1 MDLIFYLGN
10 TDQKLPRFLERLG
23 YAVLGATNNV
33 ALPDLISRTNVD
45 LILIDGRVM
54 GDMADMCSFLRSQEN
69 TRAIPIVCISPENS
83 SELYESDVVDKIEIV
98 QAPFSVG
105 MLAGRIA
112 TQLRLRKQAGNDEL
126 QGSLAEI
133 NAALRD
139 HNERFRKEL
148 EEARAIQQSLLP
160 LTLPSDERFQVAVSY
175 QPLEEVGGDWYFA
188 QVVSDGQIALQVAD
202 VSGHGLSAAF
212 IGSMTKLAMTASEHS
227 RPDQLL
233 SDINRHLAPQ
243 IPEGRFVTM
252 GGALYNPATG
262 RVQWARA
269 GHQPALVLA
278 RANNNKNGAV
288 RQLRGEG
295 FAVGFVENSSYLLVE
310 DTLAPGDA
318 LLMFTDG
325 ISEAQNRS
333 RETFGIERLSAALI
347 KTSAQASAPEM
358 LRAIL
363 DDFNAFRQDR
373 LLKDDLTLMLLKRT
387 A

>member
-10 TDQKLPRFLERLG
+10 NDQKLPRFLERLG

-45 LILIDGRVM
+45 LILLDGRGM
-54 GDMADMCSFLRSQEN
+54 GDIADMCSFFRSQEN

-83 SELYESDVVDKIEIV
+83 SDLYESDIVDKVEIV

-105 MLAGRIA
+105 TLAGRIA

-126 QGSLAEI
+126 QGTLAEI

-160 LTLPSDERFQVAVSY
+160 LTLPSDARFQIAVSC
-175 QPLEEVGGDWYFA
+175 QSLEKVGGDWYFV
-188 QVVSDGQIALQVAD
+188 QVVPDGQISIQIAD

-212 IGSMTKLAMTASEHS
+212 IGSMTKLAMTASEHV

-233 SDINRHLAPQ
+233 RDINRHLAPQ

-252 GGALYNPATG
+252 GGCLYDPATG
-262 RVQWARA
+262 RLQWARA
-269 GHQPALVLA
+269 GHPPALVLA
-278 RANNNKNGAV
+278 RANNDNKAAV
-288 RQLRGEG
+288 RQLKGEG
-295 FAVGFVENSSYLLVE
+295 FAVGFVENSNYTLVE
-310 DTLAPGDA
+310 DMLAPGDV

-325 ISEAQNRS
+325 MSEAQNRS
-333 RETFGIERLSAALI
+333 MQPFGIERLSTALANTL
-347 KTSAQASAPEM
+347 KQDSPAEM
-358 LRAIL
+358 LRTIL
-363 DDFNAFRQDR
+363 DEFNAFRQDR
-373 LLKDDLTLMLLKRT
+373 LLKDDVTLVLLKRM